1 MSGSS
6 LRSVTMVALGLGC
19 GCSSTAPVTPTV
31 AASPLPVRESVVD
44 THQDGV
50 PGGKVAHLQRV
61 MATVAELK
69 PEQGRM
75 VLLDELGNR
84 HELQAPEGMTRL
96 AVGDRVE
103 AQITRETVVAL
114 LEPGAPQPESAC
126 GATLL
131 IASEQAGQPGIVALE
146 KRKLTARVMAVDLLN
161 HSATLQ
167 FEGGKQRSVAVRP
180 DVKLDQGRVGK
191 ELVIITSTTM
201 ALTVNKL
208 KNS

>member
-1 MSGSS
+1 MSGSL

-19 GCSSTAPVTPTV
+19 GCSTTAPVTPTV
-31 AASPLPVRESVVD
+31 ATSPLPVRESVVD
-44 THQDGV
+44 THLDGV
-50 PGGKVAHLQRV
+50 PGGKVARLQRV

-84 HELQAPEGMTRL
+84 HELQAPGGMAQL

-103 AQITRETVVAL
+103 AQIATETIVSL

-131 IASEQAGQPGIVALE
+131 IASEQGGKPGIVALE
-146 KRKLTARVMAVDLLN
+146 KRKLTARVVAVDLVD
-161 HSATLQ
+161 HTATLR
-167 FEGGKQRSVAVRP
+167 FEDGKQRTVAVRP
-180 DVKLDQGRVGK
+180 DVKLDQSRVGK
-191 ELVIITSTTM
+191 EVVIITSTTM